1 MTDDLNTPSQEENFS
16 RQNKGSDE
24 QPWQTDE
31 QPYADRPEQGQG
43 DLRQVQDDVPAQE
56 PTS

>member
-1 MTDDLNTPSQEENFS
+1 MTDDLNTPGQEENLR

-24 QPWQTDE
+24 QPWQSDE
-31 QPYADRPEQGQG
+31 QPYADRPEQGAG
-43 DLRQVQDDVPAQE
+43 DLRQEQDDVPAQE

>member
-1 MTDDLNTPSQEENFS
+1 MTDDLNTPGQEENLR

-24 QPWQTDE
+24 QPWQAGE

-43 DLRQVQDDVPAQE
+43 NLRQTPDDAPAQE
-56 PTS
+56 STT